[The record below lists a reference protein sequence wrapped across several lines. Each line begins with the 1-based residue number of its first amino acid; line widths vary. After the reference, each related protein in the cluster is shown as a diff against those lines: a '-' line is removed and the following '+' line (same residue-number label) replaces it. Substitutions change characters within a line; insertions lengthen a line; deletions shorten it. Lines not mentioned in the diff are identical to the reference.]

1 MNLIADTGI
10 QFHTIRLDLG
20 DDVLKF
26 KRSFS
31 EEQRDGRLWLISALK
46 WSEEGIMIDR
56 STLEPAR
63 LRSECDFDATD
74 LHREMI
80 RELDEDL
87 VYTMRGEKVLTTFEN
102 RWFPLP
108 YYRKRFDV
116 MRPYYDGPFRWCR
129 GFLAPV
135 VNQTPGHTHDL
146 VLAFD
151 TSGMQ
156 LEPEGQYELLRPE
169 DASKHGENSFGFV
182 SDDRFLEPMYRNR
195 WFQDWLTHEW
205 ERTHEKFGRDED
217 RMMEPLAAYLVM
229 LGMFQRAVRMPEV
242 KVFRQEDHVEV
253 SLVLDVGNSRT
264 CGVLMPFSKVG
275 DEPLDIS
282 KMRALELRNL
292 GRPNQVATDP
302 FDMQLTFCEERFCDD
317 TLGDDLNRIGLG
329 RKIFYWPSVVRL
341 GEEAHALAK
350 GFQRQDGVASM
361 SSPKRYLWDEAKSA
375 LPWRKVRKHSG
386 LAPSDEYVN
395 HGVADCWDE
404 RGRFLF
410 GEIRSDDSSH
420 YCRSSL
426 MSMALVEVLLQA
438 ISQLNSYVY
447 RREMGN
453 EPFLRKL
460 KHLVLTC
467 PTAMPR
473 TEQIK
478 LREAADHAIR
488 SLRRH
493 YPGDFWPDEVEIV
506 PSYQELRASEDS
518 RHQEWSFDEA
528 TCSQIAFMYGELVHK
543 MGRKSTEYFQIKGRN
558 RQWEEGSFP
567 TLRLASLD
575 IGGGTSDM
583 MICDYRNKPGFE
595 GEVFPQVKP
604 VFWEGFATAGDDIAR
619 SIIER
624 IVLPAIKQYLE
635 ANDGHSVQETV
646 NVLFGPSMGTNTQE
660 DKVMKRWFTHRI
672 ALPVAYGILRRRAD
686 QQELG
691 AHNLGDL
698 APLDLDEAQ
707 EMTAYFDRQMS
718 RLSGVAS
725 FDFKSIPL
733 NIHEEDVD
741 DAVRIVMKRVL
752 GQMAALIAS
761 FRCDMVLLT
770 GRPSRLQA
778 VREMMAEWMPV
789 SPESIVC
796 MGDLSIG
803 NWYPFADPLERISD
817 PKTTVVVGAA
827 IAHLCKHRKLEQFQM
842 DADYLRQVGSTAR
855 YIGVLQQ
862 GRSEFDRSQMVVT
875 PESFEGNVQFS
886 GSEVILGYR
895 QMKSDQWIAAP
906 LYRLGYVDDSKRM
919 ELESRGYQLPYTILI
934 ERNDEDGLE
943 RLRRGD
949 VEDAK
954 GDSFPFAEYM
964 TLRLHTMR
972 ESEGYWRDTGY
983 FNLDFTHMQR

>member
-20 DDVLKF
+20 EDIQKF

-31 EEQRDGRLWLISALK
+31 EEQRGGKLWLVSALR
-46 WSEEGIMIDR
+46 WVEEDIMIDR
-56 STLEPAR
+56 STIEAER

-74 LHREMI
+74 LDRA
-80 RELDEDL
+80 L
-87 VYTMRGEKVLTTFEN
+87 VKEVDPSLIYTMRGGRLLSTFEK
-102 RWFPLP
+102 RWIPIP
-108 YYRKRFDV
+108 YFRKRFDV
-116 MRPYYDGPFRWCR
+116 SRPYFDGPFRWCR
-129 GFLAPV
+129 GYL
-135 VNQTPGHTHDL
+135 TPCEKPQIGHSHDL

-151 TSGMQ
+151 TSGMH
-156 LEPEGQYELLRPE
+156 LEPEAQYELLRPD
-169 DASKHGENSFGFV
+169 DASRHGENSFGFV

-205 ERTHEKFGRDED
+205 ERTHKKYGQHED
-217 RMMEPLAAYLVM
+217 RLMEPLAGYLVL
-229 LGMFQRAVRMPEV
+229 LGMLQRAVEMPEI
-242 KVFRQEDHVEV
+242 KVFRQQDHIEV

-264 CGVLMPFSKVG
+264 CGVLMPFSKV
-275 DEPLDIS
+275 DENPLDIS

-292 GRPNQVATDP
+292 GRPNVVSTDP
-302 FDMQLTFCEERFCDD
+302 FDMQLTFCEERFSDD
-317 TLGDDLNRIGLG
+317 TLGDDINRIGLG

-341 GEEAHALAK
+341 GEEGHALAK

-361 SSPKRYLWDEAKSA
+361 SSPKRYLWDEAKTA

-386 LAPSDEYVN
+386 MAPSDEYVN

-410 GEIRSDDSSH
+410 GDIRKDDSSH

-488 SLRRH
+488 SLRMH
-493 YPGDFWPDEVEIV
+493 YPGDFWPDQVEIV
-506 PSYQELRASEDS
+506 PSYQNLRAAEDS

-543 MGRKSTEYFQIKGRN
+543 MGRNATEYFRLRGRS
-558 RQWEEGSFP
+558 REWQDGAFH

-595 GEVFPQVKP
+595 GEVFPQVRP

-624 IVLPAIKQYLE
+624 IILPSIKHDLE
-635 ANDGHSVQETV
+635 AQGGRAVEETV
-646 NVLFGPSMGTNTQE
+646 NVLFGPSMGTHTQE
-660 DKVMKRWFTHRI
+660 DKVMKRWFTHRV
-672 ALPVAYGILRRRAD
+672 ALPVAYGILKRRAD

-691 AHNLGDL
+691 AQDLGSL
-698 APLDLDEAQ
+698 APLELESAP
-707 EMTAYFDRQMS
+707 EMKAYFERQIS
-718 RLSGVAS
+718 SLSGVS
-725 FDFKSIPL
+725 DFDFQSVHLLINEK
-733 NIHEEDVD
+733 EVD

-761 FRCDMVLLT
+761 FKCDMVLLT

-778 VREMMAEWMPV
+778 VRDMMDEWMPV

-803 NWYPFADPLERISD
+803 NWYPFADALERISD

-827 IAHLCKHRKLEQFQM
+827 IAHLCKHRKLEQFQL
-842 DADYLRQVGSTAR
+842 DAEYLRQVGSTAR
-855 YIGVLQQ
+855 FIGVLQQ
-862 GRSEFDRSQMVVT
+862 GRSEFDDAQMVVT
-875 PESFEGNVQFS
+875 PDRYEGKVQFS

-895 QMKSDQWIAAP
+895 QMQSDQWLVAP
-906 LYRLGYVDDSKRM
+906 LYRLGYVDDGKQA
-919 ELESRGYQLPYTILI
+919 ELEARGFELPYTILI
-934 ERNDEDGLE
+934 ERNEEDGLE

-954 GDSFPFAEYM
+954 GDSFPFAEYL

-983 FNLDFTHMQR
+983 FNLDFTHMQS